1 MPTRKQATL
10 ELLLTDMHTLF
21 HPPTTLPPLK
31 VDSDKLGKDG
41 DHDIVVFA
49 PMCNNEYKKERTKKT
64 LKTRPLPDSQIFN
77 FEKALIDF
85 PWLEAFKNKS
95 VDEKVETFHN
105 HLRTTLDL
113 IFPEKTTKMSNLDR
127 EWMSP
132 EIKQLLK

>member
-64 LKTRPLPDSQIFN
+64 LKTRPLQFCHSR
-77 FEKALIDF
+77 ELELSLI
-85 PWLEAFKNKS
+85 
-95 VDEKVETFHN
+95 H
-105 HLRTTLDL
+105 
-113 IFPEKTTKMSNLDR
+113 I
-127 EWMSP
+127 
-132 EIKQLLK
+132 